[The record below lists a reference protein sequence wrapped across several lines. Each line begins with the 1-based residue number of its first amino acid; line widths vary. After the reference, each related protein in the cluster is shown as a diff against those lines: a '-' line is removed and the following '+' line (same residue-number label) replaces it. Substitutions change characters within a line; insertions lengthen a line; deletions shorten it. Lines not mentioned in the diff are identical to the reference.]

1 MADTQVLRRLL
12 EEKIAALTVQL
23 QEAEAD
29 LKAIERIEKIDTELN
44 TKTMSTPSPAAKPA
58 WAGKP
63 TPPSI

>member
-12 EEKIAALTVQL
+12 EEKIATLTVQL

-29 LKAIERIEKIDTELN
+29 LKAIERVERIDGELN
-44 TKTMSTPSPAAKPA
+44 TRTITAPSAAPKPA
-58 WAGKP
+58 WAGKA